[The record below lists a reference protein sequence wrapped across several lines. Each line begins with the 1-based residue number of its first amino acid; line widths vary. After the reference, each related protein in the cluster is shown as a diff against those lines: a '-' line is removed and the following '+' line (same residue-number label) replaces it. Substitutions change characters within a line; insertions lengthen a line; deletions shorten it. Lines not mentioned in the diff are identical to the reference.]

1 MKHQAKQLRKVVCIA
16 VLGLLMTGT
25 GFATKIHKIYEDPTA
40 IFSQSQLNKQVMVGP
55 AGTDSIYVML
65 DNGDGILLMRTD
77 MDGNPIWTH
86 LYGDSR
92 DDASTLGEAADG
104 NIIMVSYALS
114 NIDAVATKIDA
125 ITGAVIWSFRYPGL
139 NEASTITKRGSGM
152 C

>member
-25 GFATKIHKIYEDPTA
+25 GFATKIHKIYEDPA
-40 IFSQSQLNKQVMVGP
+40 ASFAQSQLNKQVMVGP

-77 MDGNPIWTH
+77 MDGNPVWTH
-86 LYGDSR
+86 LYGDFR
-92 DDASTLGEAADG
+92 DKASTLGEAADG
-104 NIIMVSYALS
+104 NIIMVSWALS